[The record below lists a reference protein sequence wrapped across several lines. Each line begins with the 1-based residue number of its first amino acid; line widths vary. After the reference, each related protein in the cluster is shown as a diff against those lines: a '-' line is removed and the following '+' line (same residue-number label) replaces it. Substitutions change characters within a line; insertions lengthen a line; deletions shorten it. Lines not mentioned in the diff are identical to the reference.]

1 MKSKFIKSTIILLIG
16 GLLTKILSMV
26 IRIFLTRA
34 ITTKGIGL
42 YMLILPT
49 FNLFITLSTFSLP
62 ISISKLISENKKRSK
77 NIILSIIPVSLLYN
91 FILMFI
97 LIIISPLI
105 SKYLLNN
112 TTLYYPVMAISL
124 TLPFI
129 CISNI
134 IKGYF
139 FGKERMFPYI
149 MSNIIEQ
156 IVRLILTITLIPKLM
171 TINLTIAIV
180 GVVLIN
186 IVSELSSTITMMF
199 FIPKVIDLKVEDFK
213 YNKSIFREILN
224 VSIPTTGSRLIGSI
238 TYFLEPII
246 LTFVLLQVGY
256 TNDFITNQYGIINGY
271 VFPILLLPSFFTMAI
286 SNALL
291 PVMSNNYNNNRKS
304 YAKNKLKQA
313 IIISLLVG
321 VPATII
327 LMIFPEFFLKL
338 IYNTTLGSN
347 YIRIVAP
354 VFILHYIQA
363 PLTIA
368 LQAMGKSKI
377 AMKGTLYG
385 SIIRTILLFT
395 TSYLKIGIWGLIIA
409 TASNIIYITL
419 QHLYYVKKYI

>member
-1 MKSKFIKSTIILLIG
+1 
-16 GLLTKILSMV
+16 
-26 IRIFLTRA
+26 
-34 ITTKGIGL
+34 
-42 YMLILPT
+42 MLILPT

-139 FGKERMFPYI
+139 FGKERMFPYT

-156 IVRLILTITLIPKLM
+156 IVRLILTITIIPKLM

-186 IVSELSSTITMMF
+186 IVSEMSSTITMML

-213 YNKSIFREILN
+213 YNKGIFREILN

-271 VFPILLLPSFFTMAI
+271 VYPILLLPSFFTMAI

>member
-1 MKSKFIKSTIILLIG
+1 
-16 GLLTKILSMV
+16 
-26 IRIFLTRA
+26 
-34 ITTKGIGL
+34 
-42 YMLILPT
+42 MLILPT

-77 NIILSIIPVSLLYN
+77 NIILSIIPISLLYN

-271 VFPILLLPSFFTMAI
+271 VYPILLLPSFFTMAI

-291 PVMSNNYNNNRKS
+291 PVVSNNYNNNRKS

-409 TASNIIYITL
+409 TTSNIIYITL